1 MQSCRMRGLL
11 VLCCV
16 MMAAGSP
23 VPFTQEAVPSV
34 PGVNSTSNSQS
45 EGKVASELQLANASA
60 ETLPELQHDLSV
72 AEGDIL
78 LSDNRNAVNLLWT
91 DGIIPYT
98 ISVELANRRS
108 EIEEAFAMI
117 MRATCIRF
125 QERTYENNYLDIK
138 DGDGCASYVG
148 CSGGAQP
155 VYFGSTCSAGNLCH
169 ELVHAVGMYHEHT
182 RFDRD
187 QFIKVVWDNIKPGKQ
202 GNFDVKMGNT
212 LNLPYDFGS
221 IMHYGMSYF
230 SKDGNPTIVPNQGVD
245 IGQRKYLSRLDIQ
258 KINSLYHCGAPKQMW
273 RTVVSAPPGLHL
285 AAET

>member
-273 RTVVSAPPGLHL
+273 R
-285 AAET
+285 